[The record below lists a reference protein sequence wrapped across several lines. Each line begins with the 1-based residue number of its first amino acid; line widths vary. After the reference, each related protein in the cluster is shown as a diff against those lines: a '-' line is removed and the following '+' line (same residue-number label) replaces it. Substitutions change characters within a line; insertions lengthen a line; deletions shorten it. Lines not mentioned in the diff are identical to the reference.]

1 MRGNGGAVA
10 GGNTR
15 SLLWC
20 AASVV
25 QNCRMCLV
33 TVCFRWVRAVLC
45 AACGL
50 TLVPASWAAHAYS
63 QFGDVKYSPDFTHF
77 DYVNPNAPKG
87 GEIRLVPPIA
97 VTNFDKFNPFTLKG
111 TPPAAMLEL
120 VFESLLTG
128 NFEEP
133 STGYGLLAEDVDVA
147 SDGLSATF
155 RLRKE
160 ARFSDGSAVLAADV
174 VHSFNTL
181 MSKKGSPQF
190 RTIFA
195 DIKAV
200 KALEDRVVRFEF
212 AAASRELPLLAGSVP
227 IFSRK
232 WGAGKP
238 FDAVITELPIAS
250 GPYQPASAQ
259 LGRDITYVRNKNYW
273 GSHLP
278 VRKGT
283 YNFDRI
289 TYKLYLDDTSRFEG
303 LKAGEYDLKRE
314 FISKNWARQY
324 SGKAFDSGA
333 VKKQVFEHRNPGD
346 FQGYT
351 FNLRNPKFKD
361 IRVRKAIALTM
372 DFEWLNRQMFYGL
385 YKRVQGYFPNSD
397 FHASGLPDPSE
408 MAFLEPL
415 RNKLSPEV
423 FGPALVSPSTLP
435 PSSLRDNLRQAK
447 QLLSDAGWNYRDGA
461 LRNAQGEAFEIEYLN
476 AQPSGNRLVLPMQN
490 ALKKLGIHLKI
501 RNVDAALYQQ
511 RMDEFEFELGSLR
524 IPGRNTPGSDLF
536 EYFGSK
542 AAATSGSANSW
553 GIADP
558 AVDSLIRSVLAAK
571 SKAEMSAAMR
581 ALDRVLSHGHYS
593 IPQWYSDEF
602 FVGYR
607 PAGFVLPPV
616 VPPYYQPDSWAA
628 ATWWASPANR

>member
-1 MRGNGGAVA
+1 
-10 GGNTR
+10 
-15 SLLWC
+15 
-20 AASVV
+20 
-25 QNCRMCLV
+25 
-33 TVCFRWVRAVLC
+33 
-45 AACGL
+45 
-50 TLVPASWAAHAYS
+50 
-63 QFGDVKYSPDFTHF
+63 
-77 DYVNPNAPKG
+77 
-87 GEIRLVPPIA
+87 
-97 VTNFDKFNPFTLKG
+97 
-111 TPPAAMLEL
+111 
-120 VFESLLTG
+120 
-128 NFEEP
+128 
-133 STGYGLLAEDVDVA
+133 
-147 SDGLSATF
+147 
-155 RLRKE
+155 
-160 ARFSDGSAVLAADV
+160 
-174 VHSFNTL
+174 
-181 MSKKGSPQF
+181 
-190 RTIFA
+190 
-195 DIKAV
+195 
-200 KALEDRVVRFEF
+200 
-212 AAASRELPLLAGSVP
+212 
-227 IFSRK
+227 
-232 WGAGKP
+232 
-238 FDAVITELPIAS
+238 
-250 GPYQPASAQ
+250 PYQPGSAH

-273 GSHLP
+273 GSELP
-278 VRKGT
+278 VRKGS

-324 SGKAFDSGA
+324 NGKAFDSGA

-408 MAFLEPL
+408 MVFLEPL

-423 FGPALVSPSTLP
+423 FGPALTSPTTLP

-490 ALKKLGIHLKI
+490 ALRKLGINLKI

-542 AAATSGSANSW
+542 TATTPGSANSW

-558 AVDSLIRSVLAAK
+558 AIDSLIRSVLAAK

-593 IPQWYSDEF
+593 
-602 FVGYR
+602 
-607 PAGFVLPPV
+607 
-616 VPPYYQPDSWAA
+616 
-628 ATWWASPANR
+628 

>member
-1 MRGNGGAVA
+1 MGPAGAVHVDM
-10 GGNTR
+10 R
-15 SLLWC
+15 CLLLWPMN
-20 AASVV
+20 VV
-25 QNCRMCLV
+25 QNCRMWLV
-33 TVCFRWVRAVLC
+33 AICSRWVRAVLC
-45 AACGL
+45 AVCGM
-50 TLVPASWAAHAYS
+50 VIGSASWAEHAYS
-63 QFGDVKYSPDFTHF
+63 QFGDVKYPVGFTHF
-77 DYVNPNAPKG
+77 DYVNPSAPKG

-111 TPPAAMLEL
+111 TPPAGMLEL

-128 NFEEP
+128 NLEEP
-133 STGYGLLAEDVDVA
+133 STGYGLLAEDVGV
-147 SDGLSATF
+147 SPDGLSATF
-155 RLRKE
+155 RIRKE

-181 MSKKGSPQF
+181 MSKQASPQF

-195 DIKAV
+195 DIKTARMLGERLV
-200 KALEDRVVRFEF
+200 KFEF
-212 AAASRELPLLAGSVP
+212 ASSNRELPLVAGSIPV
-227 IFSRK
+227 FSRK

-238 FDAVITELPIAS
+238 FDEVVTDLPIAS
-250 GPYQPASAQ
+250 GPYRPSGAQ
-259 LGRDITYVRNKNYW
+259 LGRDITYVRDKNYW
-273 GSHLP
+273 GASLP
-278 VRKGT
+278 VRKGL

-314 FISKNWARQY
+314 FVSKNWARQY
-324 SGKAFDSGA
+324 TGKAFDSGV

-385 YKRVQGYFPNSD
+385 YKRVEGYFPNSD
-397 FHASGLPDPSE
+397 FHASGLPGPAE
-408 MAFLEPL
+408 MALLEPL
-415 RNKLSPEV
+415 RDKLNPEV
-423 FGPALVSPSTLP
+423 FGPALRSPSTLP

-447 QLLSDAGWNYRDGA
+447 QLLADAGWVYRDGA
-461 LRNAQGEAFEIEYLN
+461 LRDAKGEAFEIEYLN
-476 AQPSGNRLVLPMQN
+476 SQPSSVRLVSPMQI
-490 ALKKLGIHLKI
+490 ALKKLGIDLKI
-501 RNVDAALYQQ
+501 RNVDGALYQQ

-524 IPGRNTPGSDLF
+524 IPGRTSPGSDLF

-542 AAATSGSANSW
+542 AATTPGSANMW
-553 GIADP
+553 GITDP
-558 AVDSLIRSVLAAK
+558 AVDSLIRSVLSAK
-571 SKAEMSAAMR
+571 SKEDVSAAMR
-581 ALDRVLSHGHYS
+581 ALDRVLSHGYYS

-607 PAGFVLPPV
+607 PAGFVLPTTI
-616 VPPYYQPDSWAA
+616 PPYYQPDSWAA
-628 ATWWASPANR
+628 ATWWASPTNR